1 MAGVVTLVFTPKC
14 KFDGAF
20 YANTCTQIRHIW
32 GFGGE
37 IRFNDEG
44 QIIDHCPGDALRD
57 IRAEDEE
64 FRNTITTFV
73 DAGQFDLILVN
84 GKISYPLISKFIQSY
99 SIAEL
104 LEEDL
109 EIMDEHNIVYRDKV
123 EEFVKFM
130 DAYEAIL
137 DGRYDPELPYHDYI
151 AKMDNLRN
159 LLRTDIQRCYQE
171 HKSREIKLDDSTD
184 LPLNEN
190 YSWHFELS
198 EDYAYAP
205 DIDQPILPS

>member
-32 GFGGE
+32 GYGGHVN
-37 IRFNDEG
+37 FNDEG

-57 IRAEDEE
+57 ISAQDEE
-64 FRNTITTFV
+64 YRNTITTFV

-84 GKISYPLISKFIQSY
+84 GKISYPLISKFIQSH

-109 EIMDEHNIVYRDKV
+109 EIMDEHNIVHRDKV

-137 DGRYDPELPYHDYI
+137 DGCYDPELPYHDYI
-151 AKMDNLRN
+151 AKMDNLSN
-159 LLRTDIQRCYQE
+159 LLRTDVQRCYQE
-171 HKSREIKLDDSTD
+171 HKSREIKLDDSTV

-190 YSWHFELS
+190 YSHQLELS

-205 DIDQPILPS
+205 GIDKPE